1 MRLQPKATVIQKCLA
16 PTTDA
21 QLSKSGLNLVE
32 LAWELCA
39 LRATSHFLTAAR
51 KRREPCVVAVSRGES
66 GRLWGMLLKRGG
78 DARGI
83 GDGPAIGA
91 PDRQLSPAPPPPNPG
106 PQSPPPP

>member
-66 GRLWGMLLKRGG
+66 GRLLVMLLKRRG
-78 DARGI
+78 DARRI
-83 GDGPAIGA
+83 GGAPAIR
-91 PDRQLSPAPPPPNPG
+91 PQDRQRYLGRRPPDPAHI
-106 PQSPPPP
+106 